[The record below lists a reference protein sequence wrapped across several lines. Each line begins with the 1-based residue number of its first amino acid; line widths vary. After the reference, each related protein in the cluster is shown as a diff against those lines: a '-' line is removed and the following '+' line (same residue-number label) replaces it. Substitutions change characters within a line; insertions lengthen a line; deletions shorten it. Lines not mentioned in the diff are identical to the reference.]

1 MPIHVYPVNDGTKH
15 DTDGGECWCRPRV
28 EWLDSDGMPYADGPL
43 IVHSSAD
50 GSEIGENHGN
60 GDC

>member
-50 GSEIGENHGN
+50 GREMDE
-60 GDC
+60 